1 MVENYPRMAAA
12 YTLLP
17 SLLVIAIAVT
27 HHDAIAFLIY
37 AILCLALALVV
48 QVARNRRQAA

>member
-1 MVENYPRMAAA
+1 VVENYPRMAAA